1 MGGKQKFAVFVVAAL
16 AALGVGVAFAQWT
29 VNGGGSGSATAISA
43 QNLTTQTATTTAA
56 LYPGITNANL
66 YLVVTNPNP
75 FPVTI
80 TAVSGNG
87 TITPDAGHASGCV
100 TTGVTFTNQTGLSQV
115 VAASGNTSF
124 TVGGVSM
131 STSSDTGCQGA
142 TFTVPVTFTAHS

>member
-1 MGGKQKFAVFVVAAL
+1 MGGKRKLAVFLVAML

-29 VNGGGSGSATAISA
+29 VNGGGSGSATALSA
-43 QNLTTQTATTTAA
+43 QNLTTQSATTTAA
-56 LYPGITNANL
+56 LYPGISNASL

-80 TAVSGNG
+80 TVVSGNE

-115 VAASGNTSF
+115 VAASANTSF

-131 STSSDTGCQGA
+131 SNSSDNGCQGA
-142 TFTVPVTFTAHS
+142 TFAVPVTFTAHS